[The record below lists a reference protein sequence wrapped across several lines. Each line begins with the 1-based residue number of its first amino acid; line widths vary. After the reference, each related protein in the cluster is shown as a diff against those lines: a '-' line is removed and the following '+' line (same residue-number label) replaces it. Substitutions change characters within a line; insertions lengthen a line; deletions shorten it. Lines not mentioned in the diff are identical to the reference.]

1 MFQKSLDKLA
11 LYRLGCRD
19 SLARRQRQHRESQEL
34 TLCINILSA
43 SLERSKPGFGGDSI
57 DERSLASPL
66 G

>member
-1 MFQKSLDKLA
+1 MSQDKLA

-19 SLARRQRQHRESQEL
+19 SLARRQLQHPGSQEL

-57 DERSLASPL
+57 DERTLASPL